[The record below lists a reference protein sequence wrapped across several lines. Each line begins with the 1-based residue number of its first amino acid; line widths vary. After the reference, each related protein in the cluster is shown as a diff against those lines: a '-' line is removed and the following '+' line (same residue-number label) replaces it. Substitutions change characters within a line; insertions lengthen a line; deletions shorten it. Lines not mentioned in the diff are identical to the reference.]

1 MSITVLIP
9 DLLLVTIFYIMVR
22 EEPNDYYTFMFQLSE
37 CARRCSPALLN
48 ELLVKNKQPELST
61 KIDKKALGDAFVKI
75 VLAAE
80 PSAQEDIEIE
90 LRNVQDMTG
99 GASVRLL
106 TERAFASTH
115 TLPDKFDEFSNYDKA
130 LWLRMHAPDLFR
142 EAATDCEIEDAKS
155 WITYRVPLVD
165 KATVV
170 KKTKEVSELVCT
182 HYQPRGRA
190 RFCHSDPIEKE
201 NYVGMAA
208 YPLNHARSEDGYDAK
223 GALETK
229 YVATAFEIY
238 FLYIPIES
246 ENIAYLS
253 IKVKD
258 GGGGN
263 TDAEVLAKLFAEN
276 VLGKKDLNESDRVKY
291 NLNKLQDIN
300 VVFDDFDDADMIDNV
315 KVASVVLYSPA
326 FPATI
331 TLRSHTK
338 SGSINM
344 SDIADCLRRLN
355 IQNLNGFNI
364 VHAEMKFK
372 FKKSEKSDWKS
383 KGLVPVKINTNRQS
397 SCNLGINAQH
407 MTVRKYL
414 RKWGIEGK

>member
-1 MSITVLIP
+1 
-9 DLLLVTIFYIMVR
+9 
-22 EEPNDYYTFMFQLSE
+22 MFQLPE
-37 CARRCSPALLN
+37 CARRCSRELLN
-48 ELLVKNKQPELST
+48 DLLKKNKLSELPEET
-61 KIDKKALGDAFVKI
+61 EKKELGNEFVQI
-75 VLAAE
+75 VLAAD
-80 PSAQEDIEIE
+80 PSAQEDVEIE

-106 TERAFASTH
+106 TERAHASSH
-115 TLPDKFDEFSNYDKA
+115 VLPAKFDEFSNYDKA
-130 LWLRMHAPDLFR
+130 LWLRMNATDLFR

-165 KATVV
+165 KTIVA

-182 HYQPRGRA
+182 HYQPKGRA

-201 NYVGMAA
+201 HYVGMAA
-208 YPLNHARSEDGYDAK
+208 YPLNYARSEDGYNAK
-223 GALETK
+223 GGLETK

-238 FLYIPIES
+238 FLYIPIEK

-253 IKVKD
+253 IKVKE

-263 TDAEVLAKLFAEN
+263 TDAEVLAKLFADS
-276 VLGKKDLNESDRVKY
+276 VLGKGDLNEGDRVKY
-291 NLNKLQDIN
+291 NLNKLQDIT
-300 VVFDDFDDADMIDNV
+300 VVFDDFDDADMIESV
-315 KVASVVLYSPA
+315 KVASVVLYNPA

-338 SGSINM
+338 SGTINM

-355 IQNLNGFNI
+355 IPNLHGFNI
-364 VHAEMKFK
+364 VHAEMKFQ

-383 KGLVPVKINTNRQS
+383 KGVVPVKINTNRQS

-407 MTVRKYL
+407 MIVRKYL
-414 RKWGIEGK
+414 RRWGIEGK